1 MASKSEPAFDDL
13 DPVNTDEESSGSN
26 WLNPNPG
33 ETVSGTITGWNPD
46 AGHNGVIEL
55 DGNPMYMN
63 RTLQRQL
70 IAALVEGN
78 QMFVR
83 VDENSQTFTNDD
95 GEETEYHPKEAR
107 FARDD

>member
-1 MASKSEPAFDDL
+1 
-13 DPVNTDEESSGSN
+13 
-26 WLNPNPG
+26 
-33 ETVSGTITGWNPD
+33 
-46 AGHNGVIEL
+46 
-55 DGNPMYMN
+55 MYMN

-83 VDENSQTFTNDD
+83 VDEDSQTFTNDD